1 VTTASA
7 LSEKPFKSI
16 ASKSGVS
23 LIRIS
28 TPQMLLAHGFIAKL
42 GQVLASHEV
51 GIDLISTSEVSVS
64 FSIEKGPETLDLLL
78 ADLALLGEV
87 SLCEKQ
93 TIISLV
99 GSELSQASVLGRA
112 LQVFEK
118 NDLPINML
126 SMSNLKI
133 NLNIVTCDSS
143 ADKATALLHKE
154 FFGV

>member
-1 VTTASA
+1 
-7 LSEKPFKSI
+7 
-16 ASKSGVS
+16 
-23 LIRIS
+23 
-28 TPQMLLAHGFIAKL
+28 
-42 GQVLASHEV
+42 
-51 GIDLISTSEVSVS
+51 
-64 FSIEKGPETLDLLL
+64 
-78 ADLALLGEV
+78 V

-93 TIISLV
+93 SIISLV

-133 NLNIVTCDSS
+133 NLNIVTSDAA

-154 FFGV
+154 FFGA